1 MRIQRLG
8 KQLLIPLL
16 AVEIAVMGIGLSSQA
31 QPKKPDHRPPR
42 PCEPGQKP
50 PGCRPPPICER
61 GKRPLGCRLKPRRPT
76 LYPPARCKPGQKP
89 PGCRPKPYPPDA
101 DKK

>member
-16 AVEIAVMGIGLSSQA
+16 VVEIAVMGIGLSSLA
-31 QPKKPDHRPPR
+31 QSKKKLEPPP

-50 PGCRPPPICER
+50 PGCRPKPKKPELHPSPVYLPPPSCE
-61 GKRPLGCRLKPRRPT
+61 
-76 LYPPARCKPGQKP
+76 PGQTP
-89 PGCRPKPYPPDA
+89 PGCRPKP
-101 DKK
+101 K